1 MKSKRIKLFWL
12 LAGLLLYSMLAQ
24 PAGVAA
30 HAALDRAEP
39 AANAVLDESPEAVTI
54 WFTEP
59 LEPQLSEIAVLN
71 AAGEKVDNGD
81 TQVDPADPTVMRV
94 TLPAL
99 AEGSYT
105 VSWKNVSTVDGHP
118 VSGSYVFSVGE
129 APAGT
134 AGTTTTES
142 EDTSLPIAEA
152 AVRWLVLLGILAVAG
167 GLSFLLWVLRPALHR
182 AAPAAP

>member
-1 MKSKRIKLFWL
+1 EGVRRWGDKGLLMNSKRIKRFWL

-81 TQVDPADPTVMRV
+81 SQVDPADPTVMRV

-99 AEGSYT
+99 ADAS
-105 VSWKNVSTVDGHP
+105 K
-118 VSGSYVFSVGE
+118 
-129 APAGT
+129 
-134 AGTTTTES
+134 TE
-142 EDTSLPIAEA
+142 I
-152 AVRWLVLLGILAVAG
+152 
-167 GLSFLLWVLRPALHR
+167 
-182 AAPAAP
+182 